1 MIIKIN
7 EQLFEITNLQGEK
20 ISDYNYYFRDLLKAT
35 SYIINKY
42 KKELVLSTDK
52 IIDLYKD
59 ALYNANINININIK
73 KVSEDEKPILDLDKR
88 WDW

>member
-1 MIIKIN
+1 MIVKIN

-20 ISDYNYYFRDLLKAT
+20 ISDYNYYFRDLLKAA

-52 IIDLYKD
+52 IINLYQN
-59 ALYNANINININIK
+59 ALYNANININIK

-88 WDW
+88 WD

>member
-1 MIIKIN
+1 MIVKIN

-42 KKELVLSTDK
+42 KKELVLNTNK
-52 IIDLYKD
+52 IINLYQN
-59 ALYNANINININIK
+59 ALYNANININIK